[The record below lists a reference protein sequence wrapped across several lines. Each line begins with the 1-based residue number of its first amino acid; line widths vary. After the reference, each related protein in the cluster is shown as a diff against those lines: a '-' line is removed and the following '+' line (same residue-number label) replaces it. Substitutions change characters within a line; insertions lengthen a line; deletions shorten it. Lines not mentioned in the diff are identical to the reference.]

1 MLLLLQVLLPHQADV
16 MIEGVSLGSRW
27 LVVSL
32 RARAQQSLVAYPLPG
47 DGSMPT
53 QLGSGQAI
61 SFDEAAFE
69 LSGGAAR
76 LSGDFAGNVCAAW
89 AASA

>member
-1 MLLLLQVLLPHQADV
+1 MLQVLLPHQHDV
-16 MIEGVSLGSRW
+16 MIEDVSLGSRW

-32 RARAQQSLVAYPLPG
+32 RAKAQQSLVAYALPE

-53 QLGSGQAI
+53 QLSKGQVI

-69 LSGGAAR
+69 LSGGAAGR
-76 LSGDFAGNVCAAW
+76 RFC
-89 AASA
+89 